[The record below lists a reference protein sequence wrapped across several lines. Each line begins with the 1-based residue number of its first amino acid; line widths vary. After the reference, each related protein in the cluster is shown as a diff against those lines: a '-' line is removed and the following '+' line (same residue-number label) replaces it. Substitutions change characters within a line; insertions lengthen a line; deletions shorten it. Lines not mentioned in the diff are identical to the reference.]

1 MNNEQVDQ
9 NNSNYFKL
17 ISDTI
22 NNLIAHVPSN
32 KSSNGLQQKNKQ
44 RYSDLL
50 KRYNTFF
57 GTIEKVGQDRMK
69 LYKLLIGQF
78 SSVPYYHEVKE
89 TIDNLFNTYEKI
101 SVISTE
107 ILDQIPL
114 ETIDTTEILDQI
126 QLENKDTTQILDQ
139 IEENVNLLE
148 NLFKFFL
155 LRLLVNIRHVYI
167 DDATKDNNEVLTYI
181 ADIKERYFDDV
192 DPNLQHIFLNK
203 HNLQQFKEE
212 LMKSDDGSDMGKI
225 RTSLYLKLN
234 AIINKK
240 EGEKLQS
247 DFINDNSIIRETS
260 VQRFFDLFL
269 TNLSE
274 QWIEFGKRLPDSLKM
289 FEDFLIDNYADI
301 YLHVPPFLKKKNDYV
316 YDTETTTPIFVT
328 ITTTLRNFMKNIIL
342 SSTDT
347 ILLYTSIGSK

>member
-1 MNNEQVDQ
+1 MNNKQVDQ

-57 GTIEKVGQDRMK
+57 GTIEKVGQDRIK
-69 LYKLLIGQF
+69 LYKLLIAQF

-89 TIDNLFNTYEKI
+89 IIDNLFKTYEKI

-107 ILDQIPL
+107 
-114 ETIDTTEILDQI
+114 
-126 QLENKDTTQILDQ
+126 ILDQ

-167 DDATKDNNEVLTYI
+167 DDATKDNNEVLTHI
-181 ADIKERYFDDV
+181 RDIKERYFDDV

-203 HNLQQFKEE
+203 RNLQQFKEE

-234 AIINKK
+234 AIINTE

-301 YLHVPPFLKKKNDYV
+301 YLHVPPFLKKKMTMYTTRKQPHQSLLQLQRR
-316 YDTETTTPIFVT
+316 YET
-328 ITTTLRNFMKNIIL
+328 L
-342 SSTDT
+342 
-347 ILLYTSIGSK
+347 